1 MKIGI
6 ECDAKFVDF
15 IDVSFISL
23 MFYLPGFFLPVP
35 RINGV
40 ISNRAKIQTANFQMQ
55 FRLRFYP

>member
-23 MFYLPGFFLPVP
+23 MFHQAFSY
-35 RINGV
+35 
-40 ISNRAKIQTANFQMQ
+40 Q
-55 FRLRFYP
+55 